1 MEIGLLENIISLFK
15 YFLRGFK
22 SILLESDKS
31 SLPLGLPK
39 CVIIIILA
47 FFLRSLEI
55 PLQNLSIL
63 VSSEILLLFIGTLRS
78 ALISNLL
85 LLVSIFSIDLSSI
98 KLP

>member
-1 MEIGLLENIISLFK
+1 M
-15 YFLRGFK
+15 GFI

-47 FFLRSLEI
+47 SFLRSLET